1 MAMAVMVG
9 GIMAQAS
16 SLRAGLSRAQN
27 AAAGD
32 ARAREVVMSDEPV
45 EPRAA
50 RGATLS
56 HLEREDLDIYGVEE
70 LTDRIDRL
78 RAEIAR
84 AEAKRAAKQAGRG
97 AAEALFR

>member
-1 MAMAVMVG
+1 MAMAVIVA

-16 SLRAGLSRAQN
+16 SLRGGLSRAQN
-27 AAAGD
+27 AAAGHT
-32 ARAREVVMSDEPV
+32 RPREVVMSDEPV

-50 RGATLS
+50 RGAALS

-70 LTDRIDRL
+70 LSERVERL

-97 AAEALFR
+97 AADALFR